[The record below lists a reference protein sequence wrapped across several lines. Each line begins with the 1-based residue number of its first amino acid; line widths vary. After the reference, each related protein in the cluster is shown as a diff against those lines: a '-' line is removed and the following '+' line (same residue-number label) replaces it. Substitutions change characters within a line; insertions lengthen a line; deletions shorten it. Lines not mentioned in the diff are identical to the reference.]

1 MKDDS
6 PLAQCRLLDLPR
18 VDDSRGSLSFVE
30 GGRHI
35 PFEIRRIYYIY
46 RVPDRHVRGAHAHKA
61 LHQVFIALSGSFDL
75 DLEDGHGAGRHI
87 HLSRPDQGLYV
98 GPMVWREL
106 GRFTRDAVCM
116 VLASDIYDEA
126 DYFRDKDVFL
136 AAAAGRHTPSSGP
149 SA

>member
-1 MKDDS
+1 MNADS

-18 VDDSRGSLSFVE
+18 VDDCRGSLSFVE

-46 RVPDRHVRGAHAHKA
+46 QVPDRHVRGAHAHKA
-61 LHQVFIALSGSFDL
+61 LHQIFIALSGSFDL
-75 DLEDGHGAGRHI
+75 DLEDGRGAKRHI
-87 HLSRPDQGLYV
+87 HLSRPDQGFYV

-116 VLASDIYDEA
+116 VLASEVYDEA
-126 DYFRDKDVFL
+126 DYFRDKDLFL
-136 AAAAGRHTPSSGP
+136 AAAADPRPPSPGP